1 MNWIMGYPIP
11 CIFIGANAYQYND
24 EYSDLYDR
32 LLSIILNTWGLIKVH
47 KCKTTRKYTVAV
59 YSWSIANNFVIDVY
73 CRCLEN
79 LCQIA

>member
-32 LLSIILNTWGLIKVH
+32 LLSIILNTWGLIKVQARLPES
-47 KCKTTRKYTVAV
+47 T
-59 YSWSIANNFVIDVY
+59 
-73 CRCLEN
+73 LL
-79 LCQIA
+79 LCIVGL